1 MPSPL
6 QESADQLGRKIRKM
20 KQRLLRLE
28 EENQSLKQ
36 SVFKYLSEI
45 EQLKNEM
52 KEVQAEQH
60 TRSIPASS
68 RKKILQKEIDQY
80 ILLIDKC
87 MATIQTHL

>member
-1 MPSPL
+1 
-6 QESADQLGRKIRKM
+6 M

-45 EQLKNEM
+45 EQLKKQM